1 MKKAAVIVAILLGAA
16 GIAWLQTSSPAV
28 DLATLMP
35 SGALLYVHA
44 DDFAG
49 LLGEWNQSKVKQE
62 WLASDNY
69 AVFQQ
74 SNLFSKLGGVYGEYG
89 AAIGFAP
96 LLNDIGAIAGHESAL
111 ALYDI
116 REAQFVYISRV
127 DEPELDKARL
137 WSMRGKFE
145 RREVAGIPFWLR
157 SDPASGRTVAFT
169 FAKGLLFVATRDDLA
184 ARSLALAAGGSDP
197 SLASQSWY
205 RDATAA
211 SAGKPGELRMV
222 MNLEALAKSVYFRSY
237 WVQRNVP
244 SFGQYRA
251 GIADVRRGA
260 AEIDEKRVFLRSA
273 DTAGDGP
280 ALANRE
286 AVHRLTALVPDSAG
300 FYRAWAS
307 PDPQATVAL
316 IVEKLIAPPVAA
328 ADTSRY
334 APPSADLSQAAGSEA
349 DLETR
354 IDEPPLP
361 SAATLD
367 QSVAPFRELVE
378 KAGLR
383 AAMQVESTA
392 PAGHTF
398 TRMPC
403 AIVLAASAPWD
414 ESSLEAALTQAIE
427 PLWTTAGLGAGWQ
440 PAQAGTTAV
449 HSLNGLAKLYI
460 AVQGDTLYLAG
471 DADLLGTVMQRA
483 GVSQAMA
490 GAATYSAV
498 VRLARERDRYERLM
512 TALDFASPANETGDG
527 LAASAT
533 RAPAFFSRNLAS
545 LDRVLS
551 RVDEIRVSEQDDGAR
566 VLQNVHYAIRGDR
579 GR

>member
-1 MKKAAVIVAILLGAA
+1 MKKATVMLAMLLGAA
-16 GIAWLQTSSPAV
+16 GIAWLQTSAPAT
-28 DLATLMP
+28 DMATLMP
-35 SGALLYVHA
+35 SGALLYIHA
-44 DDFAG
+44 DDFGG
-49 LLGEWNQSKVKQE
+49 LLRQWNESSVKKE

-74 SNLFSKLGGVYGEYG
+74 SNLFTKLSGVYGEYG
-89 AAIGFAP
+89 AAVGFAP
-96 LLNDIGAIAGHESAL
+96 LLDDIGAIAGHESAL

-116 REAQFVYISRV
+116 REPQFVYISRV

-145 RREVAGIPFWLR
+145 QRDVAGIPFWLR

-184 ARSLALAAGGSDP
+184 ARSMALAAGGSDP
-197 SLASQSWY
+197 SLASESWY
-205 RDATAA
+205 RDATGAA
-211 SAGKPGELRMV
+211 GAKPGELRMV

-244 SFGQYRA
+244 SVRQYRS

-260 AEIDEKRVFLRSA
+260 ADIDEKRVFLRSA
-273 DTAGDGP
+273 ENPGDGP
-280 ALANRE
+280 PTAGRE
-286 AVHRLTALVPDSAG
+286 AVSRLATLVPAG
-300 FYRAWAS
+300 AGLYRAWAS
-307 PDPQATVAL
+307 PDARAIVAL
-316 IVEKLIAPPVAA
+316 IVEKLIAPPVAS

-334 APPSADLSQAAGSEA
+334 APPSADLSQTAGSEA

-361 SAATLD
+361 SQATLD
-367 QSVAPFRELVE
+367 QSAAPFRELIA

-398 TRMPC
+398 MRMPC
-403 AIVLAASAPWD
+403 VIALAASGPWD
-414 ESSLEAALTQAIE
+414 ESALETALTGAIE

-440 PAQAGTTAV
+440 PATAGNTPV
-449 HSLNGLAKLYI
+449 RSLDGLAKLSI
-460 AVQGDTLYLAG
+460 AVQGDTLFLAN
-471 DADLLGTVMQRA
+471 DPDLLGSIVQHA
-483 GVSQAMA
+483 GISHGSA
-490 GAATYSAV
+490 GAATYSAA
-498 VRLARERDRYERLM
+498 VRLAQERDRFERLM
-512 TALDFASPANETGDG
+512 TALDLVSPGSGTGEG
-527 LAASAT
+527 FVASAT
-533 RAPAFFSRNLAS
+533 RAPAFFSQNLTS
-545 LDRVLS
+545 LERALS
-551 RVDEIRVSEQDDGAR
+551 PVDEIRISEEDDGAR
-566 VLQNVHYAIRGDR
+566 VLQDIHYAIGRDR